1 MAIKETR
8 VCDACGTEEKV
19 MSHSIEY
26 GWRSCPAGGSTEY
39 VSAEADICDA
49 QWASICRVANDMKG
63 IAKFEIDLETFAR
76 AVLVEAVS
84 RGVFRKGDS

>member
-8 VCDACGTEEKV
+8 VCDACGSETAV
-19 MSHSIEY
+19 RQRSIEY
-26 GWRSCPAGGSTEY
+26 GWQSCPAGGSTERI
-39 VSAEADICDA
+39 SAEADVCDA
-49 QWASICRVANDMKG
+49 QWDSICRVANDMKG
-63 IAKFEIDLETFAR
+63 LAKFDIDLETFAR